1 MKTLVVVKAL
11 LLDDAGNMLVL
22 RRSGT
27 HPTLAHFPD
36 LPGGIV
42 DPGEDLGE
50 ALVREIREEAG
61 LEVSVHTLH
70 PLYAGTEAYGGKNRL
85 RILYVGRLSGEKPQI
100 AISWEHEAA
109 EWLPLSDMAEIE
121 REHHS
126 FYKEA
131 LHAIR
136 TNNLLDGV
144 GTS

>member
-61 LEVSVHTLH
+61 LDVPVHTLH
-70 PLYAGTEAYGGKNRL
+70 PLYAGTESHGGENRV
-85 RILYVGRLSGEKPQI
+85 RILYAGHLKGEKPEI
-100 AISWEHEAA
+100 TVSWEHEAA
-109 EWLPLSDMAEIE
+109 EWLPLSDMAAIE
-121 REHHS
+121 EAHHS

-131 LHAIR
+131 LRAIR
-136 TNNLLDGV
+136 TNDLLDGLPE
-144 GTS
+144 